1 MTAIGL
7 RTKSRQFAMQM
18 LFQWEMSPQD
28 TRKLEIKFW
37 KGATASENTEKFANQ
52 LFEGAVR
59 TVKDLDTV
67 IAKHCDNWRFDRLSA
82 IDRAILRLAFH
93 ELSIK
98 KTPAKVIINEAIG
111 LAKKFSGDDAGSFVN
126 GVLDAASK
134 AQTQKK
140 TASAESHAADAKR
153 HKS

>member
-1 MTAIGL
+1 VI
-7 RTKSRQFAMQM
+7 
-18 LFQWEMSPQD
+18 
-28 TRKLEIKFW
+28 
-37 KGATASENTEKFANQ
+37 EKY
-52 LFEGAVR
+52 
-59 TVKDLDTV
+59 
-67 IAKHCDNWRFDRLSA
+67 CDNWRFDRLSA